1 MSVDVAAKSRVD
13 SMFEKW
19 SQVEVRRPLEAG
31 SERRQHSTRQRSV
44 EINKSSRRQRPHN
57 GRRPNN
63 GRSAHPSNDVVI
75 PVVEKYTFV
84 PSLGLNASHL
94 NRCGARNTLPL
105 QRCCQSCLPMSRT
118 NSYSQDYMTNS
129 VRDVLRVDTR
139 GKSTLERLFPDMAE
153 IVNKDFDYQVP
164 GKEIRKEVLQSK
176 RVCNGITRSTEL
188 ALARGGSVT
197 DPAEVRRGE
206 EARAAHVISTMAAIL
221 YKTMLRVAGVVLFP
235 ILRRLFKGIQLPS
248 GQIKMVQDAASK
260 GYPVVFLPTHKS
272 HLDYLIMS
280 FVLVN
285 IDVKAPH
292 IAAGDNLNIPIFA
305 WLQRHLGGF
314 FIKRRLDNG
323 NGKDVLYRAV
333 LHEYMEQLLKKGQN
347 IEFFLEGS
355 RSRSGKPVHP
365 KGGLLSVLVETV
377 SDGIVPDIYIVPVDI
392 SYDKIFENGLKRELM
407 GQEKKRE
414 SFLQACYSV
423 WRMITTNLGVVRLD
437 FSQPFSLREYISSR
451 VIFDLPWEERMLKS
465 YSEEEAKKRKVVS
478 ALARH
483 IVHDS
488 QCTASAMAT
497 SMVAFLMLTKHR
509 KGVSRSSLIT
519 SYNWL
524 AMELKAR
531 NRPLAFSGPP
541 AAAVAHAERYL
552 GDMLRR
558 QSPSIGRSSSK
569 EIFYPNFN
577 PPHVLGIVHH
587 SNQIISSFLM
597 ESIVACSINALLVNQ
612 QSEMEENPVISREEL
627 LEAAV
632 LLCSVLSKEFIFSK
646 PCVHVEGAV
655 DDGIESLMARG
666 ILTSREDHL
675 ISGNSRAGGFSAWD
689 EDEDMHG
696 TSEHWLQ
703 VNRSG
708 RYMEYLRFLQNAL
721 APFVES
727 YWLVA
732 HSLLELDGVDID
744 EKQFVS
750 DVHKKALER
759 VSSGEAS
766 YAETASI
773 DPLRNAVQRYKEMQF
788 LVAVDNAATSTHSRV
803 PLKVQSVSQIR
814 ELTMDLVEYC

>member
-1 MSVDVAAKSRVD
+1 
-13 SMFEKW
+13 
-19 SQVEVRRPLEAG
+19 
-31 SERRQHSTRQRSV
+31 
-44 EINKSSRRQRPHN
+44 
-57 GRRPNN
+57 
-63 GRSAHPSNDVVI
+63 
-75 PVVEKYTFV
+75 
-84 PSLGLNASHL
+84 
-94 NRCGARNTLPL
+94 
-105 QRCCQSCLPMSRT
+105 
-118 NSYSQDYMTNS
+118 MTNS

-531 NRPLAFSGPP
+531 NRYSFSIYAIILSHTLWVSLVLHLVYFCLQIFPAALFPLVSHIVCIYLCSFPSCFVVIFVFSDPLLRPLAFSGPP

-577 PPHVLGIVHH
+577 PPHILGIVHH

-675 ISGNSRAGGFSAWD
+675 VSGSSRAGGFSAWD
-689 EDEDMHG
+689 EDEDLHD

-708 RYMEYLRFLQNAL
+708 RYIEYLRFLQNAL